1 MTHVQGRARAR
12 TTLDY
17 WPVVINVI
25 ENDFDLADMEGVLAA
40 NEVALRRGPPFVTIR
55 DFRGLQQQAT
65 ALQRKRLAQ
74 WQDDNWDLIKERCLG
89 VASIMPSPVVRGV
102 MRAVFWMSTPPTR
115 EEVVDTVEE
124 AVATVL
130 RWSSEANLGLPGG
143 VTHERLVADLLAN
156 KL

>member
-40 NEVALRRGPPFVTIR
+40 NEVALRRGLPFVTIR
-55 DFRGLQQQAT
+55 DCRGLQQQAN

-89 VASIMPSPVVRGV
+89 VASVMPSPVVRGV
-102 MRAVFWMSTPPTR
+102 MRAIFWMSAPPTR

-130 RWSSEANLGLPGG
+130 GWTSEARIELPAA
-143 VTHERLVADLLAN
+143 VSAERLVADLLAN